1 MREYFAAVCYNKSND
16 MKKGFLLEKL
26 VLAGSLSLGLFFC
39 VAQFASAQTA
49 SNPQFLVTWKAAN
62 SYIPSSYIGKALPGY
77 GSRITASLSLVSQGR
92 LLNLQNETIYWYLDD
107 TLIGG
112 GAGVQ
117 NITFPPFGLPP
128 SSLVL
133 KVELPNYAGGYLTH
147 TIDIPYINPQVVIAA
162 PFPNAQFSTNPLVV
176 EAIPYF
182 FNTSST
188 SNLSYTWAVNG
199 QTGGG
204 AENPQIAQITLPA
217 GTPAGTSIDVS
228 VTVENPIGSTV
239 ATANENLTYE
249 NQL

>member
-1 MREYFAAVCYNKSND
+1 
-16 MKKGFLLEKL
+16 MKKVFLLEKL
-26 VLAGSLSLGLFFC
+26 ILAGSFSLGLFFF
-39 VAQFASAQTA
+39 VAAPLAFAQTT
-49 SNPQFLVTWKAAN
+49 SNPQFFVTWKASN

-77 GSRITASLSLVSQGR
+77 GSRITASVDLLSQGH
-92 LLNLQNETIYWYLDD
+92 LLNLQNQTIYWYLND

-117 NITFPPFGLPP
+117 SITFPPFGLPP
-128 SSLVL
+128 NSLTL

-147 TIDIPYINPQVVIAA
+147 SIDIPYVNPQVVIGAA
-162 PFPNAQFSTNPLVV
+162 FPNGQFSTNPLVV
-176 EAIPYF
+176 EALPYF

-199 QTGGG
+199 QTGGS

-217 GTPAGTSIDVS
+217 GTPAGTGINIS
-228 VTVENPIGSTV
+228 VTVENPVGSTV
-239 ATANENLTYE
+239 ATANESLTYE